1 MKKIFLFILPLFFL
15 FSCTLNTENEGTL
28 VVSNHSENTSQIIS
42 EIYVKERESS
52 GYTKLWNGRLKN
64 NSSEFICLKPGNYSV
79 QIKVTEQGV
88 LYDYVSTYTTGYNI
102 YKPIREDSFV
112 NVAFDGN
119 GIYFE

>member
-1 MKKIFLFILPLFFL
+1 MKKIFLFILPLFFFL
-15 FSCTLNTENEGTL
+15 SCTLNTENEGTL

-52 GYTKLWNGRLKN
+52 GYTKLWNGRLKK

-79 QIKVTEQGV
+79 QVKVTEQGV

-102 YKPIREDSFV
+102 YKPIREDAFV